1 MSPNKGYWIKLSG
14 AHNLIYPAGSKSE
27 ENFSESSLSFPIP
40 ILSSSMAV
48 LAKCDA
54 ADVGDILLA
63 RVNGEIRGAEKFIA
77 SGGNTAVLIQI
88 YTETAGEEI
97 VFSILKPDNTELALS
112 TTLSSQPQETIG
124 TYPNFLILEPKAG
137 EEPITI
143 PTRLNGCYPSPF
155 NPSTTISFSVAK
167 DNIPISIEI
176 FNIRGQKVRTL
187 MNDSVQKGSHNQV
200 WDGKDDNMH
209 NVSSGTYI
217 ITMKAAGYTK
227 TTKAILIK

>member
-1 MSPNKGYWIKLSG
+1 
-14 AHNLIYPAGSKSE
+14 
-27 ENFSESSLSFPIP
+27 
-40 ILSSSMAV
+40 
-48 LAKCDA
+48 
-54 ADVGDILLA
+54 
-63 RVNGEIRGAEKFIA
+63 
-77 SGGNTAVLIQI
+77 
-88 YTETAGEEI
+88 
-97 VFSILKPDNTELALS
+97 
-112 TTLSSQPQETIG
+112 
-124 TYPNFLILEPKAG
+124 
-137 EEPITI
+137 
-143 PTRLNGCYPSPF
+143 
-155 NPSTTISFSVAK
+155 VAK